1 MSELIFGK
9 NAVLEAFKAGLPVKK
24 VIVSRTLKDINR
36 FTDAIIQL
44 SPGIKIEV
52 TQRKSLDLM
61 AKDSRSGGVCAEL
74 PVLKP
79 YSQLDK
85 FVSAIRRKTEH
96 PLLVALDEIQD
107 PHNFG
112 AIVRTAL
119 GAGFSGVL
127 FQKRRQVGITGVV
140 VSTSAGACFKI
151 PLCEVVNLPRALE
164 NLKRSGFW
172 VYGTD
177 SKQSNSLYNS
187 TLNRPIVI
195 VIGSEGKGLRKLV
208 RSKCDEIISIPL
220 STELESLNAS
230 VAAGIVLF
238 EVVRQGMKEYSEGS
252 K

>member
-9 NAVLEAFKAGLPVKK
+9 NAVLEACKARLPVIR
-24 VIVSRTLKDINR
+24 VIVSRSLKERDR
-36 FTDAIIQL
+36 FTNEILQL
-44 SPGIKIEV
+44 SPGIKIELI
-52 TQRKSLDLM
+52 QRRNLELLSKG
-61 AKDSRSGGVCAEL
+61 ARSGGVCAEL
-74 PVLKP
+74 PAIKP
-79 YSQLDK
+79 YLSLER
-85 FVSAIRRKTEH
+85 FLSAIKRKTDN
-96 PLLVALDEIQD
+96 PLLIALDEIHD

-119 GAGFSGVL
+119 GANCNGVI

-140 VSTSAGACFKI
+140 ASTSAGACFKI

-177 SKQSNSLYNS
+177 SKKSTSLYKS
-187 TLNRPIVI
+187 RLNRPIVI

-208 RSKCDEIISIPL
+208 NSKCDEVISIPL
-220 STELESLNAS
+220 SSELESLNAS

-238 EVVRQGMKEYSEGS
+238 EIVRQGLLEKDN
-252 K
+252 KK

>member
-9 NAVLEAFKAGLPVKK
+9 NAVLEAVKARLPVIR
-24 VIVSRTLKDINR
+24 VIVSRSLKERDR
-36 FTDAIIQL
+36 FTEEILQI
-44 SPGIKIEV
+44 SPGTKIEL
-52 TQRKSLDLM
+52 TQRRNLELLSKG
-61 AKDSRSGGVCAEL
+61 SRSGGVCAEL
-74 PVLKP
+74 PAIKP
-79 YSQLDK
+79 YLSLEK
-85 FVSAIRRKTEH
+85 FLSGIKRKTEN
-96 PLLVALDEIQD
+96 PLLVALDEIHD

-112 AIVRTAL
+112 AIVRTAV
-119 GAGFSGVL
+119 GADFSGIIY
-127 FQKRRQVGITGVV
+127 QKRRQVGITGVV
-140 VSTSAGACFKI
+140 ASTSAGACFKI

-177 SKQSNSLYNS
+177 SGKSKSLYK
-187 TLNRPIVI
+187 TRLNKPIVI

-220 STELESLNAS
+220 SSELESLNAS

-238 EVVRQGMKEYSEGS
+238 EIVRQGLIENSHK